1 MALLQ
6 GKMAIHCLSSVTGA
20 VQLAGLE
27 WYIGKGYGDPD
38 CPSLAVC
45 FDNGRAQLMRHELD
59 HGEGVSY
66 ICFIYNVVM
75 FLYSASQD

>member
-1 MALLQ
+1 MHSLDVCIFALRSNDVSSQ

-27 WYIGKGYGDPD
+27 WYIGKGYGNPN

-59 HGEGVSY
+59 SGKGATH
-66 ICFIYNVVM
+66 
-75 FLYSASQD
+75 YSE